1 MQKRINMGGVST
13 LFVQSS
19 ARKVGRWLT
28 SGNFTGKQ
36 SFTLRNIQ
44 VFLNDKGV
52 SLCLECSCKGCAY
65 AAHLLFFSEFGIGG
79 RQWVPIYQLPKNPWA
94 QSL

>member
-13 LFVQSS
+13 LFVQSP

-28 SGNFTGKQ
+28 FGNFTGKQ

-44 VFLNDKGV
+44 VFLKDKGV
-52 SLCLECSCKGCAY
+52 SLCLAFMQRMCLCCIPAF
-65 AAHLLFFSEFGIGG
+65 LLGVWN
-79 RQWVPIYQLPKNPWA
+79 RC
-94 QSL
+94 